1 MSKAIDKEAKQLIL
15 CIVVTTIS
23 IASMGSYLNATYLNA
38 IAQEGNIIKLSDI
51 SDNFKALL
59 VNNQSQITNQTAIAI
74 ESLQNEEG
82 TLSVKALENLPRGST
97 LINTIVNAPM
107 KIYQL
112 EQIGRIVENG
122 LMVNQ
127 TS

>member
-23 IASMGSYLNATYLNA
+23 IASMGSYLNA
-38 IAQEGNIIKLSDI
+38 IAQEGSIIKLSDI

-74 ESLQNEEG
+74 ESLQNEEK
-82 TLSVKALENLPRGST
+82 TLSVNALENLPRGST

-112 EQIGRIVENG
+112 EQIGRIVETG

>member
-1 MSKAIDKEAKQLIL
+1 LYMSKAKAIDKEVKQLYL
-15 CIVVTTIS
+15 SIVLTAVAIV
-23 IASMGSYLNATYLNA
+23 SMGSYFNV
-38 IAQEGNIIKLSDI
+38 IAQEGSIIKLSDI
-51 SDNFKALL
+51 SDNFKTLL
-59 VNNQSQITNQTAIAI
+59 INNQSQITNQTAIAI
-74 ESLQNEEG
+74 ESLQNEEK
-82 TLSVKALENLPRGST
+82 TLSVNALENLPRGST

>member
-1 MSKAIDKEAKQLIL
+1 MSKAIDKEEVKRLYFY
-15 CIVVTTIS
+15 IVVTAVAIV
-23 IASMGSYLNATYLNA
+23 SMGSYFNV

-59 VNNQSQITNQTAIAI
+59 INNQSQITNQTAIAI
-74 ESLQNEEG
+74 EALQNEEK
-82 TLSVKALENLPRGST
+82 TLSINALENLPRGST

>member
-23 IASMGSYLNATYLNA
+23 ITSMGSYLNA

-59 VNNQSQITNQTAIAI
+59 VNNQSQINNQTAIAI
-74 ESLQNEEG
+74 ESLQNEER
-82 TLSVKALENLPRGST
+82 TLSVNALENLPRGST

-112 EQIGRIVENG
+112 EQIGRIVEND

>member
-23 IASMGSYLNATYLNA
+23 ITSMGSYLNA

-59 VNNQSQITNQTAIAI
+59 VNNQSQINNQTAIAI
-74 ESLQNEEG
+74 ESLQNEER
-82 TLSVKALENLPRGST
+82 TLSVNALENLPRGST

>member
-1 MSKAIDKEAKQLIL
+1 MSKAIDKEEVKRLYFY
-15 CIVVTTIS
+15 IVVTAVAIV
-23 IASMGSYLNATYLNA
+23 SMGSYFNV

-59 VNNQSQITNQTAIAI
+59 INNQSQITNQTAIAI
-74 ESLQNEEG
+74 EALQNEEK
-82 TLSVKALENLPRGST
+82 TLSINALENLPRGST

-122 LMVNQ
+122 LMINQ

>member
-23 IASMGSYLNATYLNA
+23 IASMGSYLNV
-38 IAQEGNIIKLSDI
+38 IAQEGTLIKLSDI

-59 VNNQSQITNQTAIAI
+59 INNQSQITNQTAIAI

>member
-1 MSKAIDKEAKQLIL
+1 MSKAKAIDKEVKQLYL
-15 CIVVTTIS
+15 SIVLTAVAIV
-23 IASMGSYLNATYLNA
+23 SMGSYFNV
-38 IAQEGNIIKLSDI
+38 IAQEGSIIKLSDI
-51 SDNFKALL
+51 SDNFKTLL
-59 VNNQSQITNQTAIAI
+59 INNQSQITNQTAIAI
-74 ESLQNEEG
+74 ESLQNEEK
-82 TLSVKALENLPRGST
+82 TLSVNSLENLPRGST

>member
-1 MSKAIDKEAKQLIL
+1 MSKAKAIDNEIKQLYL
-15 CIVVTTIS
+15 SLVLTAVAIV
-23 IASMGSYLNATYLNA
+23 SMGSYFNA
-38 IAQEGNIIKLSDI
+38 IAQEGSILKLSDI
-51 SDNFKALL
+51 SDNFKTLL
-59 VNNQSQITNQTAIAI
+59 INNQSQITNQTAIAI
-74 ESLQNEEG
+74 ESLQNEEK
-82 TLSVKALENLPRGST
+82 TLSVNALENLPRGST

-122 LMVNQ
+122 LMINQ

>member
-23 IASMGSYLNATYLNA
+23 IASMGSYLNA

-74 ESLQNEEG
+74 ESLQNEER
-82 TLSVKALENLPRGST
+82 TLSVNALENLPRGST

-112 EQIGRIVENG
+112 EQIGRIVENS

>member
-1 MSKAIDKEAKQLIL
+1 MSKAIDKEEVKRLYFY
-15 CIVVTTIS
+15 IVVTAVAIV
-23 IASMGSYLNATYLNA
+23 SMGSYFNV

-59 VNNQSQITNQTAIAI
+59 INNQSQITNQTAIAI
-74 ESLQNEEG
+74 EALQNEEK
-82 TLSVKALENLPRGST
+82 TLSINALENLPRGST

-112 EQIGRIVENG
+112 
-122 LMVNQ
+122 
-127 TS
+127 

>member
-1 MSKAIDKEAKQLIL
+1 MSKAIDNEAKQLIL

-23 IASMGSYLNATYLNA
+23 IASMGSYLSA

-74 ESLQNEEG
+74 ESLQNEEK
-82 TLSVKALENLPRGST
+82 TLSVNALENLPRGST

-112 EQIGRIVENG
+112 EQIGKIVENG

>member
-23 IASMGSYLNATYLNA
+23 IASMGSYLSA

-59 VNNQSQITNQTAIAI
+59 VNNQSQINNQTAIAI
-74 ESLQNEEG
+74 ESLQNEER
-82 TLSVKALENLPRGST
+82 TLSVNALENLPRGST

-112 EQIGRIVENG
+112 EQIGRVVENG
-122 LMVNQ
+122 LMINQ

>member
-1 MSKAIDKEAKQLIL
+1 MAKAIDKEVQQLYL
-15 CIVVTTIS
+15 SIVLTAVAI
-23 IASMGSYLNATYLNA
+23 ISMGSYFNV
-38 IAQEGNIIKLSDI
+38 IAQEGNILKLTDI
-51 SDNFKALL
+51 SDNFKTLL
-59 VNNQSQITNQTAIAI
+59 INNQSQITNETAIAI
-74 ESLQNEEG
+74 ESLQNEEK
-82 TLSVKALENLPRGST
+82 TLSVNALENLPRGST

-112 EQIGRIVENG
+112 EQIGQIVETG

>member
-1 MSKAIDKEAKQLIL
+1 MSKAIDNEAKQLIL

-23 IASMGSYLNATYLNA
+23 IASMGSYLSA

-74 ESLQNEEG
+74 ESLQNEER
-82 TLSVKALENLPRGST
+82 TLSVNALENLPRGST

-112 EQIGRIVENG
+112 EQIGKIVENS
-122 LMVNQ
+122 LMINQ

>member
-1 MSKAIDKEAKQLIL
+1 MSKVIDKEAKQLIL
-15 CIVVTTIS
+15 CIVVTSIS
-23 IASMGSYLNATYLNA
+23 IVSMGSYLNA

-74 ESLQNEEG
+74 ESLQNEER
-82 TLSVKALENLPRGST
+82 TLSVNALENLPRGST

>member
-1 MSKAIDKEAKQLIL
+1 MAKAIDKEVHQLYL
-15 CIVVTTIS
+15 SIVLTALAI
-23 IASMGSYLNATYLNA
+23 ISMGSYFNV
-38 IAQEGNIIKLSDI
+38 IAQEGNILKLTDI
-51 SDNFKALL
+51 SDNFKTLL
-59 VNNQSQITNQTAIAI
+59 INNQSQITNETAIAI
-74 ESLQNEEG
+74 ESLQNEEK
-82 TLSVKALENLPRGST
+82 TLSVNALENLPRGST

-112 EQIGRIVENG
+112 EQIGQIVETG

>member
-1 MSKAIDKEAKQLIL
+1 MSKAKAIDKEVKQLYL
-15 CIVVTTIS
+15 SIVLTAVAIV
-23 IASMGSYLNATYLNA
+23 SMGSYFNV
-38 IAQEGNIIKLSDI
+38 IAQEGSIIKLSDI
-51 SDNFKALL
+51 SDNFKTLL
-59 VNNQSQITNQTAIAI
+59 INNQSQVTNQTAIAI
-74 ESLQNEEG
+74 ESLQNEEK
-82 TLSVKALENLPRGST
+82 TLSVNALENLPRGST

-122 LMVNQ
+122 LMINQ

>member
-23 IASMGSYLNATYLNA
+23 IASMGSYLNA

-59 VNNQSQITNQTAIAI
+59 VSNQSQITNQTAIAI
-74 ESLQNEEG
+74 ESLQNEER
-82 TLSVKALENLPRGST
+82 TLSVNALENLPRGST

-112 EQIGRIVENG
+112 EQIGKIVENS

>member
-15 CIVVTTIS
+15 CIVITTIS
-23 IASMGSYLNATYLNA
+23 IASMGSYLNA

-74 ESLQNEEG
+74 ESLQNEER
-82 TLSVKALENLPRGST
+82 TLSVNALENLPRGST

-112 EQIGRIVENG
+112 EQIGKIVENS

>member
-1 MSKAIDKEAKQLIL
+1 MSKAKAIDKEVKQLYL
-15 CIVVTTIS
+15 SIVLTAVAIV
-23 IASMGSYLNATYLNA
+23 SMGSYFNA
-38 IAQEGNIIKLSDI
+38 IAQEGSILKLSDI
-51 SDNFKALL
+51 SDNFKTLL
-59 VNNQSQITNQTAIAI
+59 INNQSQITNQTAIAI
-74 ESLQNEEG
+74 ESLQNEEK
-82 TLSVKALENLPRGST
+82 TLSVYALENLPRGST

-122 LMVNQ
+122 LMINQ

>member
-23 IASMGSYLNATYLNA
+23 IASMGSYLNA
-38 IAQEGNIIKLSDI
+38 IAQEGSIIKLSDI

-74 ESLQNEEG
+74 ESLQNEER
-82 TLSVKALENLPRGST
+82 TLSVNALENLPRGST

-112 EQIGRIVENG
+112 EQIGKIVENS
-122 LMVNQ
+122 LMINQ

>member
-1 MSKAIDKEAKQLIL
+1 MSKAKAIDKEVKQLYL
-15 CIVVTTIS
+15 SIVLTAVAIV
-23 IASMGSYLNATYLNA
+23 SMGSYFNA
-38 IAQEGNIIKLSDI
+38 IAQEGSIIKLSDI
-51 SDNFKALL
+51 SDNFKTLL
-59 VNNQSQITNQTAIAI
+59 INNQSQITNQTAIAI
-74 ESLQNEEG
+74 ESLQNEEK
-82 TLSVKALENLPRGST
+82 TLSVNALENLPRGST
-97 LINTIVNAPM
+97 LINTIVNGPM

>member
-1 MSKAIDKEAKQLIL
+1 MSKAIDKEAKQMIL
-15 CIVVTTIS
+15 CIVITTIS
-23 IASMGSYLNATYLNA
+23 IASMGSYLNA
-38 IAQEGNIIKLSDI
+38 IAQEGSIIKLSDI

-74 ESLQNEEG
+74 ESLQNEER
-82 TLSVKALENLPRGST
+82 TLSVNALENLPRGST

-112 EQIGRIVENG
+112 EQIGKIVENS

>member
-1 MSKAIDKEAKQLIL
+1 MSKAKAIDKEVKQLYL
-15 CIVVTTIS
+15 SIVLTVVAI
-23 IASMGSYLNATYLNA
+23 ISMGSYFNV
-38 IAQEGNIIKLSDI
+38 IAQEGSIIKLSDI
-51 SDNFKALL
+51 SDNFKTLL
-59 VNNQSQITNQTAIAI
+59 INNQSQITNQTAIAI
-74 ESLQNEEG
+74 ESLQNEEK
-82 TLSVKALENLPRGST
+82 TLSINALENLPRGST
-97 LINTIVNAPM
+97 LINTIDNAPM

>member
-1 MSKAIDKEAKQLIL
+1 MSKAKAIDKEIKQLYL
-15 CIVVTTIS
+15 SIVLTAVAIV
-23 IASMGSYLNATYLNA
+23 SMGSYFNV
-38 IAQEGNIIKLSDI
+38 IAQEGSIIKLSDI
-51 SDNFKALL
+51 SDNFKTLL
-59 VNNQSQITNQTAIAI
+59 INNQSQVTNQTAIAI
-74 ESLQNEEG
+74 ESLQNEEK
-82 TLSVKALENLPRGST
+82 TLSVNALENLPRGST

>member
-1 MSKAIDKEAKQLIL
+1 MAKAVDKEVKQLYL
-15 CIVVTTIS
+15 CIVVIAIS
-23 IASMGSYLNATYLNA
+23 IVSMGSYLNV
-38 IAQEGNIIKLSDI
+38 IAQEGSILKLSDI
-51 SDNFKALL
+51 SNKFQALL
-59 VNNQSQITNQTAIAI
+59 LNNQSQITNQTAIAI
-74 ESLQNEEG
+74 ESLQNEEK
-82 TLSVKALENLPRGST
+82 TLSVNALENLPRGST

>member
-1 MSKAIDKEAKQLIL
+1 MSKAKAIDKEVEQLYL
-15 CIVVTTIS
+15 SIVLTVVAIV
-23 IASMGSYLNATYLNA
+23 SMGSYFNA
-38 IAQEGNIIKLSDI
+38 IAQEGSILKLSDI
-51 SDNFKALL
+51 SDNFKTLL
-59 VNNQSQITNQTAIAI
+59 INNQSQITNQTAIAI
-74 ESLQNEEG
+74 ESLQNEEK
-82 TLSVKALENLPRGST
+82 TLSVNALENLPRGST

-122 LMVNQ
+122 LMINQ

>member
-1 MSKAIDKEAKQLIL
+1 MSKAIDKEEVKRLYL
-15 CIVVTTIS
+15 YIVVTAVAIV
-23 IASMGSYLNATYLNA
+23 SMGSYFNV

-59 VNNQSQITNQTAIAI
+59 INNQSQITNQTAIAI
-74 ESLQNEEG
+74 EALQNEEK
-82 TLSVKALENLPRGST
+82 TLSINALENLPRGST
-97 LINTIVNAPM
+97 LINTIANAPM

-122 LMVNQ
+122 LMINQ

>member
-15 CIVVTTIS
+15 CIVVTAIS
-23 IASMGSYLNATYLNA
+23 ITSMGSYLNA

-59 VNNQSQITNQTAIAI
+59 VNNQSQINNQTAIAI
-74 ESLQNEEG
+74 ESLQNEER
-82 TLSVKALENLPRGST
+82 TLSVNALENLPRGST